1 MGRRKKIITREFIIG
16 SAGIAALLL
25 IYFLINFFKGIDLFK
40 MGERYYVKFDN
51 ISQLVNSSP
60 VYLNGF
66 KAGNV
71 RNINYD
77 YSNMKNIVVE
87 LEIDKRLHIPQGSI
101 AKITTHMLGGADI
114 SIMLSKSTTFIAPG
128 DTIDGII
135 DMGIAG
141 EASEKI
147 MPAFDRMMPKVDSIL
162 TSLNALLANP
172 ALTTSVENIGTLTSE
187 LTTTTRE
194 LNALLGED
202 VPQITERMIEIE
214 NDMLAVS
221 SQLSEM
227 DYKRLVGT
235 LDSALVNVQQITAA
249 LNAGEG
255 TMGLLLKDST
265 LYNNLNRTSEAA
277 SALLENLRENP
288 KRYVHFSLFGK
299 KDKEEKQK

>member
-87 LEIDKRLHIPQGSI
+87 LEIDKRLHIPHGSI